1 MNAKVYFLVSF
12 LILGVV
18 SCNDSKKESVDED
31 RYKTTVKIDNRKHYN
46 NERDYQYC
54 CDTTIL
60 DDLDTCCVDSAV
72 LDSVATP
79 YVEDNE
85 PWYAD
90 STSYDSVG
98 GW

>member
-18 SCNDSKKESVDED
+18 SCNDSKKESDDED
-31 RYKTTVKIDNRKHYN
+31 RYKTTVKIDNRKHHN
-46 NERDYQYC
+46 KERDYQYC
-54 CDTTIL
+54 CDTTVVANI
-60 DDLDTCCVDSAV
+60 DTCCVDTIV
-72 LDSVATP
+72 CDSSATP
-79 YVEDNE
+79 YVVDNE